1 MPPPPPENIFTKIG
15 RLNEALQA
23 INPKYRPTGFSIT
36 SIESCS
42 KSVLEDAT
50 LAAETAVSTL
60 LSVIGRLNCVIS
72 VPAYNE
78 TVGYGDTE
86 RHLLTYSH

>member
-60 LSVIGRLNCVIS
+60 LSVIGRL
-72 VPAYNE
+72 
-78 TVGYGDTE
+78 D
-86 RHLLTYSH
+86 